1 MTMIA
6 VIVSASHWLHQ
17 WNLPF
22 KSLDS
27 FPGRLLAITQP
38 FDPELFNFFQD
49 ADRAGVRVGGAD
61 GPELAGA
68 GGSPA
73 AFAVV
78 GIAAGASSK
87 DGLLD
92 RVHKLRLGVEDES
105 VSSGTRSTRDK
116 GAHIQRCVMYEQF
129 MGVRCDLTATR
140 CQMLKLK
147 VVMFRLQRR
156 AVW

>member
-1 MTMIA
+1 MTMVA
-6 VIVSASHWLHQ
+6 VIVSASHWLNQ

-22 KSLDS
+22 ESLDS
-27 FPGRLLAITQP
+27 FPGRLLAITQQL
-38 FDPELFNFFQD
+38 DPELFKWNLLQD

-61 GPELAGA
+61 GPKLAGA

-92 RVHKLRLGVEDES
+92 RVNKLRLGVEDKS
-105 VSSGTRSTRDK
+105 VSSGTRSTRNQ
-116 GAHIQRCVMYEQF
+116 GAH
-129 MGVRCDLTATR
+129 L
-140 CQMLKLK
+140 
-147 VVMFRLQRR
+147 
-156 AVW
+156 